1 MACKP
6 QPFLQFERLCCAVTA
21 EGQNAKK
28 KSGVKSNTRRQ
39 PCSLLRRALAKKL
52 RSATLSPN
60 RRVPGAAAKS
70 GPGDRASEGRPFAL
84 SLSLPSLSLTLFFSL
99 AGSLPRISPSLCLR
113 CVSLHLFAYLHSRIS
128 PLSTFMYIL
137 WTTSPRPFVGLFRG
151 YRQCK
156 CDRCRL
162 PLSRGRRRRRTVFA
176 AKSLLT

>member
-52 RSATLSPN
+52 RSATLSLN

-84 SLSLPSLSLTLFFSL
+84 SLSLPSLSLSLSFSRSLSLSHSLFL
-99 AGSLPRISPSLCLR
+99 ARWLAPSHIS
-113 CVSLHLFAYLHSRIS
+113 VSLFALCIFALVCLPPLPYQSSIHFHVHPLDDITTTLRWSVSR
-128 PLSTFMYIL
+128 LSAVQM
-137 WTTSPRPFVGLFRG
+137 
-151 YRQCK
+151 
-156 CDRCRL
+156 
-162 PLSRGRRRRRTVFA
+162 
-176 AKSLLT
+176 

>member
-84 SLSLPSLSLTLFFSL
+84 SLSLPSLSLSLSFSRSLSLSLSFSRSL
-99 AGSLPRISPSLCLR
+99 ARSLSYLRLSVCVVYLCTCLLTSTPVSVLYPLSCTSFGRHHHDPSLVCFEAIGSANVTGAGCL
-113 CVSLHLFAYLHSRIS
+113 
-128 PLSTFMYIL
+128 
-137 WTTSPRPFVGLFRG
+137 
-151 YRQCK
+151 
-156 CDRCRL
+156 
-162 PLSRGRRRRRTVFA
+162 
-176 AKSLLT
+176 